1 MNIEMVNAP
10 QIGERCMDAYMR
22 VKFGAG
28 DDGVFSNDVDNDE
41 AISVLKRIHPTT
53 DKQVE
58 DDERKLSR
66 STSTTLAT
74 IKQDYLKSEL
84 VHEWERTKTIFQ
96 ERNWMA
102 DLPTLQKPTGSSAYN
117 KESYAMAICQARD
130 IIKRKDPMWA
140 NNTQSAIQSE
150 IDTRDSETNN
160 TINEKMNDAIHSYFF
175 KLHINEEVHNA
186 YSETIQLEDNND
198 HQQSQN
204 STGSYVSAGA
214 SLLMDI

>member
-1 MNIEMVNAP
+1 MLNAP
-10 QIGERCMDAYMR
+10 QIGERCMDAYMC

-28 DDGVFSNDVDNDE
+28 DNGVSSNEVDNNE
-41 AISVLKRIHPTT
+41 AISVLKRIHHPTT
-53 DKQVE
+53 DKQVEVE

-66 STSTTLAT
+66 SISTALAT
-74 IKQDYLKSEL
+74 VKQDYLKSEL
-84 VHEWERTKTIFQ
+84 VHEWDWTKTIFQ
-96 ERNWMA
+96 ERNWMP
-102 DLPTLQKPTGSSAYN
+102 DLPTLQRPTSSSAYN

-130 IIKRKDPMWA
+130 INKRKDPMWA

-175 KLHINEEVHNA
+175 KLHMNDEVHNA
-186 YSETIQLEDNND
+186 YSETIQPEDNND

-214 SLLMDI
+214 LLLMDI